1 MPEQRFVCYALLYG
15 RVWRVVST
23 ARRRGPRPIPPP
35 QVVSSGLRDS
45 PELELYIEAG
55 LIDDEGQ
62 PLPISD
68 YLSAR
73 ALRTPPPLSDASPP
87 ERMRSG

>member
-1 MPEQRFVCYALLYG
+1 MCSSCKAGAAHDDVPIRVEPNVVVISPTQVPEQRFVCYALLYG

-45 PELELYIEAG
+45 PELELYISRQA
-55 LIDDEGQ
+55 
-62 PLPISD
+62 
-68 YLSAR
+68 
-73 ALRTPPPLSDASPP
+73 
-87 ERMRSG
+87 